1 MKEIFSRKEILE
13 FNMSWAEVAK
23 QMFINES
30 TVGAIEKRALA
41 KLRTEFERR
50 NIKYRD
56 LV

>member
-1 MKEIFSRKEILE
+1 MKETFSRKEILE
-13 FNMSWAEVAK
+13 LNMSWVEVAK
-23 QMFINES
+23 KMFINES

-41 KLRTEFERR
+41 KLRAEFARR